1 MAIILLKSATTK
13 GHHKGDALTSTWKK
27 ILAKVNTTQMQIK
40 IKVSAKQIPW
50 FIVDALMRGLLDSSL
65 REN

>member
-13 GHHKGDALTSTWKK
+13 GHYKGDALTSTWKK